1 MRIVWEGI
9 IPLYQMRFGPKEAL
23 KILKN
28 IAVYCQEFPETWCKI
43 LWKNQTIT
51 AIKPILEYDYLFPH
65 QSSSPN
71 FFCSDDNTFVKL
83 FSLTISIRFNV
94 SGFAEPKCLKHENN
108 HVTKDC
114 KKYRNQLE
122 LIIMANSLAMQQS
135 AKRIKGD

>member
-1 MRIVWEGI
+1 M
-9 IPLYQMRFGPKEAL
+9 
-23 KILKN
+23 N
-28 IAVYCQEFPETWCKI
+28 
-43 LWKNQTIT
+43 
-51 AIKPILEYDYLFPH
+51 YLFPH
-65 QSSSPN
+65 QSPSPN

-83 FSLTISIRFNV
+83 FSLTISIRFNA
-94 SGFAEPKCLKHENN
+94 SGFAESKCLKHENN